1 MRNGSEP
8 NIDDFVNYEA
18 EYRPHI
24 KKAVVAGGHMTG
36 LCPFHNDRNNSFSVD
51 LKTGQWHCF
60 SEEIGGNFLD
70 FYGKIHGCDTKE
82 AYQEILKQYGKDE
95 EEKPEDKSYTL
106 EQYAKD
112 KHLPKKWLEEFCSLT
127 TETERK
133 TGVSYMKIPYFGEDS
148 KPTTFRKRYAHK
160 DFRWKYG
167 SKGKIGLYGEWRMPM
182 MRSGDSLILVE
193 GESDTQSL
201 WYMGLAALGV
211 PGASMFK
218 VDHVPMLKDMK
229 KLYLHHEKDGGGD
242 TFIRKTLDG
251 LRRGGFEGKVFT
263 FTCGAKEGCKDPS
276 DFLIKLGKDEA
287 REEILKLLKSAKEV
301 DLDEPEEIPV
311 AIKGAPVNLRTP
323 AWWKYDETG
332 IYKIDPKTYE
342 ETMVCGTPILLTRRI
357 KSLDTDEEKMEIAF
371 MRTER
376 KGKVWRTAILPRSV
390 IFTTKGTSILSDLG
404 CMVTSE
410 NAKPVIRFL
419 SALEIEND
427 DIIDWAESTSTFGW
441 QPGKRFIPG
450 VGEDIVLDIDST
462 QASVAAAYHTNGTF
476 EGWKATMQAH
486 RDKNKFRF
494 ILAAAFAA
502 PLLKILH
509 QRTFFVYNWGDAR
522 GGKTAALKAALSVW
536 GEPDGL
542 MMNFNTTQVGLERT
556 AAFFSDLPL
565 GIDERQAAGSGQYAQ
580 SKLESLVYMIGEG
593 KGKTRGAKDGGVQ
606 RVNRWRT
613 IALATGEEPITTGS
627 SQTGVGTR
635 VLEIYRG
642 PFETEAE
649 AGQMHQD
656 SSINCGWAGP
666 EFIRHLTEVPEET
679 LIEKYKEMADYVK
692 SIGKGKAGSHVA
704 SVAVIAFADALADEW
719 IFEHKTSIFEEN
731 SQKTDGKVQ
740 KTEQMT
746 LNTSAFSI
754 SLKSW
759 ERAKEMAAEIMKEQM
774 SAASGDV
781 NQNATDFLVDW
792 VNSNQQYFG
801 EDAIGAC
808 LGMMS
813 QDNKVAYIYASALNN
828 ALKREG
834 FNERKTKK
842 YLAEKGLITAIPRK
856 DNSGETYS
864 ITKFFNGKN
873 QRFVEFFLDKAS
885 GIDDEDDDGG
895 FVPLPADAEDELP
908 FK

>member
-1 MRNGSEP
+1 MRNGTEP
-8 NIDDFVNYEA
+8 NIDDFVNYES

-36 LCPFHNDRNNSFSVD
+36 LCPFHSDRNNSFSVD
-51 LKTGQWHCF
+51 LKTGKWHCF
-60 SEEIGGNFLD
+60 TEEIGGNFLD
-70 FYGKIHGCDTKE
+70 FYAKIHGTDTTE
-82 AYQEILKQYGKDE
+82 AYKEILHQYGKDE
-95 EEKPEDKSYTL
+95 PETPESRSYSL
-106 EQYAKD
+106 EQYAKE
-112 KHLPKKWLEEFCSLT
+112 KHLPEKWLKDFCSIE

-133 TGVSYMKIPYFGEDS
+133 TGITYMKIPYFGEDG
-148 KPTTFRKRYAHK
+148 KIATYRKRYAHK

-167 SKGKIGLYGEWRMPM
+167 SKGKIGLYGEWRMPTI
-182 MRSGDSLILVE
+182 RSGDSVILCE
-193 GESDTQSL
+193 GESDAQSL
-201 WYMGLAALGV
+201 WFMGLAALGV

-218 VDHVPMLKDMK
+218 TEHAPMLQGLKV
-229 KLYLHHEKDGGGD
+229 YLHHEKDGGGD

-251 LRRGGFEGKVFT
+251 LRRGGFEGKVYT
-263 FTCGAKEGCKDPS
+263 FSCGDRQGCKDPS
-276 DFLIKLGKDEA
+276 DFLISLGKDHG
-287 REEILKLLKSAKEV
+287 REEIIKLLKAATEV
-301 DLDEPEEIPV
+301 DLDEPEEIPE

-323 AWWKYDETG
+323 PWWKYDETG
-332 IYKIDPKTYE
+332 IYRIDSKTYE
-342 ETMVCGTPILLTRRI
+342 ETIVCGTPILLTRRI

-376 KGKVWRTAILPRSV
+376 RGKVWRTAILPRSI
-390 IFTTKGTSILSDLG
+390 IFTTKGTSVLADLG
-404 CMVTSE
+404 CMITSE

-419 SALEIEND
+419 SALEVAND

-450 VGEDIVLDIDST
+450 VGDDIVLDIDST
-462 QASVAAAYHTNGTF
+462 QASVAAAYHTSGTF
-476 EGWKATMQAH
+476 EGWKTTMQAH
-486 RDKNKFRF
+486 RGKNKFRF

-502 PLLKILH
+502 PMLKILH

-565 GIDERQAAGSGQYAQ
+565 GIDERQAAGGGQYGQ
-580 SKLESLVYMIGEG
+580 NKIENLVYMIGEG

-613 IALATGEEPITTGS
+613 IALATGEEPISTGA
-627 SQTGVGTR
+627 SQTGVSTR

-656 SSINCGWAGP
+656 SAANCGWAGP
-666 EFIRHLTEVPEET
+666 EFVKRLAYISEES
-679 LIEKYKEMADYVK
+679 LIAKYKEMADFVK

-704 SVAVIAFADALADEW
+704 SVAVIALADALVNDW
-719 IFEHKTSIFEEN
+719 IFEQKEAENEHQASIFDKN
-731 SQKTDGKVQ
+731 LQKTV
-740 KTEQMT
+740 E
-746 LNTSAFSI
+746 I
-754 SLKSW
+754 SPKSW
-759 ERAKEMAAEIMKEQM
+759 AMAQEMAKEIMKEQM

-781 NQNATDFLVDW
+781 NQNATEYLVDW
-792 VNSNQQYFG
+792 VNSNQPYFG
-801 EDAIGAC
+801 EDALGTC

-813 QDNKVAYIYASALNN
+813 QDNKVAYIYASALNS

-842 YLAEKGLITAIPRK
+842 YLAEKGLITAKPRK
-856 DNSGETYS
+856 DNSGETYT

-873 QRFVEFFLDKAS
+873 QRFVEFFLEKAS
-885 GIDDEDDDGG
+885 GIEDEDEDENG
-895 FVPLPADAEDELP
+895 FVPIPADAEDELP

>member
-1 MRNGSEP
+1 MRNGTEP
-8 NIDDFVNYEA
+8 NIDDFVNYES

-36 LCPFHNDRNNSFSVD
+36 LCPFHSDRNNSFSVD
-51 LKTGQWHCF
+51 LKTGKWHCF

-70 FYGKIHGCDTKE
+70 FYGRIHGCSTKE

-95 EEKPEDKSYTL
+95 SEEPEDKNYTM

-112 KHLPKKWLEEFCSLT
+112 KHLPEKWLKEFCSLE

-133 TGVSYMKIPYFGEDS
+133 TGITYMKIPYFGEDG
-148 KPTTFRKRYAHK
+148 KIQTYRKRYAHK

-167 SKGKIGLYGEWRMPM
+167 SKGKIGLYGEWRMPII
-182 MRSGDSLILVE
+182 RSGDSVILVE
-193 GESDTQSL
+193 GESDAQSL

-218 VDHVPMLKDMK
+218 TEHAPMLQGLKI
-229 KLYLHHEKDGGGD
+229 YLHHEKDGGGD

-251 LRRGGFEGKVFT
+251 LRRGGYEGKIYT
-263 FTCGAKEGCKDPS
+263 FTCGDRQGCKDPS

-287 REEILKLLKSAKEV
+287 REEIIKLLKAAKEIN
-301 DLDEPEEIPV
+301 LEEPEEIPE

-323 AWWKYDETG
+323 PWWKYDETG
-332 IYKIDPKTYE
+332 IYKIDSKTYE
-342 ETMVCGTPILLTRRI
+342 ETIVCGTPILLTRRI

-371 MRTER
+371 LRTER

-419 SALEIEND
+419 SALEVAND

-441 QPGKRFIPG
+441 QPGGRFIPG
-450 VGEDIVLDIDST
+450 VGDDIVLDIDST
-462 QASVAAAYHTNGTF
+462 QASVAAAYHTSGTF
-476 EGWKATMQAH
+476 EGWIDTMAKY
-486 RDKNKFRF
+486 RERNKFRF

-502 PLLKILH
+502 PMLRILH

-565 GIDERQAAGSGQYAQ
+565 GIDERQAAGGGQYGQ
-580 SKLESLVYMIGEG
+580 NKIENLVYMIGEG

-613 IALATGEEPITTGS
+613 IALATGEEPMTTGA
-627 SQTGVGTR
+627 SQTGVSTR

-656 SSINCGWAGP
+656 AGANCGWAGP
-666 EFIRHLTEVPEET
+666 EFIKRLVDIPEKS
-679 LIEKYKEMADYVK
+679 LMDKYKEMADFVK
-692 SIGKGKAGSHVA
+692 SVGKGKAGSHVS
-704 SVAVIAFADALADEW
+704 SVAVIALADALADEW
-719 IFEHKTSIFEEN
+719 IFDDLTAKN
-731 SQKTDGKVQ
+731 DKNLQKTDGKVE
-740 KTEQMT
+740 KPTQMT
-746 LNTSAFSI
+746 LNTSAFTI
-754 SLKSW
+754 NPRSW
-759 ERAKEMAAEIMKEQM
+759 ERAKEMAKEIMKEQM

-781 NQNATDFLVDW
+781 NQNAADYLVDW
-792 VNSNQQYFG
+792 VNSNQPYFG
-801 EDAIGAC
+801 EDALGTC

-813 QDNKVAYIYASALNN
+813 QDGKVAYIYASALNN
-828 ALKREG
+828 ALKKEG

-842 YLAEKGLITAIPRK
+842 WLAEKGLITSIPRK

-864 ITKFFNGKN
+864 ITKFFRGKN
-873 QRFVEFFLDKAS
+873 QRFIEFFLDKAS
-885 GIDDEDDDGG
+885 GIEDEDPEGG
-895 FVPLPADAEDELP
+895 FVPLPAGAEDELP